1 MADSVNAIL
10 EYLRKHNFSEAENA
24 LRSELTARQTV
35 NGPLPLPLEDDADLN
50 VNVFHKAMQERDAQH
65 QGIICPEPEF
75 ILASPER
82 SKGAQA
88 GFNFIHSKPE
98 PLDGIG
104 FRESSQQLFEEKAV
118 FVDSGIEKLSSP
130 TSPRSPRH
138 EKFGAQLPAG
148 SALEKVNPSGDVLGL
163 QTGLHGSDFSR
174 GPQYKKATA
183 VTKQP
188 KKHLEEASVRREGAT
203 SIFGEQVFH
212 NDAPRSG
219 EDLSLHVV
227 TSDVIRPVP
236 RKLEDVSFEEVRL
249 VEAHQMHEDAVEQIG
264 SPQWIGTLQQDRQGV
279 PPPVVV
285 VAPKTIKP
293 STKRP
298 SSDQDKRDVLNE
310 VPDNGVQHE
319 NGGHHLEKP
328 MLVRDLIANERASKG
343 QSSVEDAEKAHHGR
357 SGGGSH
363 ASNLKE
369 KGIVENG
376 GVSRDSTSITPWKD
390 VPIKTSF
397 PFSPPE
403 SSSTCELPIVE
414 TFVVEGVKC
423 PPREEKPPQEKTRAV
438 EVSNNV
444 HSGRGSRERSR
455 SADGAL
461 KVLEGT
467 SRSFPDVQEELPRL
481 PPVRLRSGDTKPTDS
496 GGANSRP
503 SADSGL
509 FVNIGGSAE
518 AAFGLG
524 SFLDIPVGQDVSS
537 SGARRLSGG
546 SRPSVSQGIVED
558 ASERLSGFATVG
570 DGQSESLVEYPDE
583 YWDSDTY
590 DDDDDPGYH
599 RQPIEDEEWF
609 LAHEIDY
616 PDERSSPGLESSRS
630 HHDKDFARSTDGYG
644 SGELKEGD
652 DDEEVEMNNIN
663 KEEAD
668 AVAADDEE
676 AAAVQ
681 EQIRRIR
688 AEEEEFETFNLKIVH
703 RKNRTGFEENKD
715 FPVVINS
722 VIAGRYHVTE
732 YLGSAAFSKAIQ
744 AHDLHTGMDVCMKII
759 KNNKDFFDQS
769 LDEIKLLKYINK
781 HDPGDKYHVLRL
793 YDYFYHREHLFIV
806 CELLRANL
814 YEFHKYNRE
823 SGGEVYFT
831 MPRLQSI
838 TRQCLEALE
847 FIHGLGLIHCDLK
860 PENILVKS
868 YSRCEVKV
876 IDLGSSCF
884 QTDHLCSYVQ
894 SRSYRAPEVILGL
907 PYNQKIDMWSLG
919 CILAELCSGNVLF
932 QNDSLA
938 TLLARVV
945 GILGPID
952 PEMLSKGRDTHK
964 FFTKNHMLYE
974 RNQDTDQLEYLR
986 PKKTSLSHRLP
997 MGDQGF
1003 VEFVG
1008 YLLHINPASRPT
1020 AGEALKHPWLS
1031 YPYEPISA

>member
-537 SGARRLSGG
+537 SG
-546 SRPSVSQGIVED
+546 
-558 ASERLSGFATVG
+558 
-570 DGQSESLVEYPDE
+570 
-583 YWDSDTY
+583 
-590 DDDDDPGYH
+590 
-599 RQPIEDEEWF
+599 
-609 LAHEIDY
+609 
-616 PDERSSPGLESSRS
+616 
-630 HHDKDFARSTDGYG
+630 
-644 SGELKEGD
+644 
-652 DDEEVEMNNIN
+652 MN
-663 KEEAD
+663 
-668 AVAADDEE
+668 
-676 AAAVQ
+676 
-681 EQIRRIR
+681 
-688 AEEEEFETFNLKIVH
+688 
-703 RKNRTGFEENKD
+703 
-715 FPVVINS
+715 
-722 VIAGRYHVTE
+722 
-732 YLGSAAFSKAIQ
+732 
-744 AHDLHTGMDVCMKII
+744 
-759 KNNKDFFDQS
+759 
-769 LDEIKLLKYINK
+769 
-781 HDPGDKYHVLRL
+781 
-793 YDYFYHREHLFIV
+793 
-806 CELLRANL
+806 
-814 YEFHKYNRE
+814 
-823 SGGEVYFT
+823 
-831 MPRLQSI
+831 
-838 TRQCLEALE
+838 
-847 FIHGLGLIHCDLK
+847 
-860 PENILVKS
+860 
-868 YSRCEVKV
+868 
-876 IDLGSSCF
+876 
-884 QTDHLCSYVQ
+884 
-894 SRSYRAPEVILGL
+894 
-907 PYNQKIDMWSLG
+907 MWTPL
-919 CILAELCSGNVLF
+919 
-932 QNDSLA
+932 
-938 TLLARVV
+938 
-945 GILGPID
+945 
-952 PEMLSKGRDTHK
+952 
-964 FFTKNHMLYE
+964 
-974 RNQDTDQLEYLR
+974 
-986 PKKTSLSHRLP
+986 
-997 MGDQGF
+997 F
-1003 VEFVG
+1003 VE
-1008 YLLHINPASRPT
+1008 
-1020 AGEALKHPWLS
+1020 
-1031 YPYEPISA
+1031 